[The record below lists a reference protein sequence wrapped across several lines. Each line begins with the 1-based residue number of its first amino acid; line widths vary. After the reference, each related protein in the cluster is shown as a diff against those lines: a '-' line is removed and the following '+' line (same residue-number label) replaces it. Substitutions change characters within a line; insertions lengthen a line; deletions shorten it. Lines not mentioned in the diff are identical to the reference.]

1 MKKILLIMA
10 LALTAGFNAH
20 AQEEGEEVTTPIHK
34 GVLTVT
40 LNDAK
45 SLVADSHYTQGQ
57 DDLQTA
63 IATAEAAFEGLA
75 DDVAVREATIAL
87 RRAIDHFV
95 YFNDHVDATDRIEN
109 PTFNKDGNNSK
120 TVTSWTVTN
129 FKQNRRSVSYPTTRI
144 NEEGIEMSMTDF
156 VEQWVNATALTG
168 SGDINQTI
176 NNLPAGHYRLTADC
190 FVVSQKDANVEE
202 ATGAQLYANDTAID
216 LAMTDVLDGV
226 NAAAFSIDV
235 DIAEG
240 EALTIGFRYADLN
253 VNWLGW
259 DNVTLIFVGNPDD
272 YNSIVN
278 AEKIAAAREAL
289 QASLNAANEALG
301 KAEELPLGRPDL
313 QAAIEAATAE
323 LESNELDALEVAKSN
338 LDAALKDF
346 NGYNKYF
353 SNLQKAIAN
362 AEALIA
368 AGELTNEVE
377 AFQEAINQAK
387 EDIATSLQYADSPTE
402 AIVVLEEGLEDLQK
416 AEATFRIANAC
427 YSNPANV
434 ITNGDMAS
442 TNGWEILVPG
452 ANPGLHINTSGN
464 VEGFSKPFME
474 CWVKST
480 STEIGNYGQENYAK
494 QTVSALPDGQP
505 LPKGYYVLKAA
516 VVATQQGDTSA
527 EVNGVSLKLEDEEV
541 AVSTGNGI
549 SKTYMLGY
557 DKQEVGGELTIGLY
571 IDAETNANWIA
582 WDEVELQ
589 FVGDKDKYLEEYGI
603 AVLGESLT
611 KLKEAVAD
619 ANALMESVDP
629 NGIDIESTDLFS
641 VVDEAQYIIDHP
653 TDKDATK
660 EYIDQLLEEIASTK
674 AAFYTCGVS
683 PKDGQSFDFSGFIK
697 NSDFDVEAG
706 EEWTVVSGVLPGGTD
721 CVNWWFGSTGPEDM
735 IQEFQQTIPD
745 MPAGNYLLD
754 AQAAVRVTGNFGT
767 SYYTAENMPKY
778 VTSCQIYA
786 ITDESNDSTD
796 VLPFFYEDEEKGLTL
811 ESMIAMTNDYDC
823 RHGNGTLIDSM
834 LKESGLFHNYVPFTL
849 SEEGDITIGFRIE
862 VTGKNGTMPF
872 IDYFHLRYFGNQEN
886 VVDLYTG
893 VAAPT
898 ATEKMVRNTGI
909 YNLNGQRVQ
918 KAVKGLYIING
929 KKVVVK

>member
-57 DDLQTA
+57 GDLQTA

-289 QASLNAANEALG
+289 QASLDAANEALG

-313 QAAIEAATAE
+313 QTAIEAATAE

-549 SKTYMLGY
+549 SKTYLLGY

-674 AAFYTCGVS
+674 AAFYTSGVS
-683 PKDGQSFDFSGFIK
+683 PKEGNYFDFSSFIK
-697 NSDFDVEAG
+697 NADFNTAPTA
-706 EEWTVVSGVLPGGTD
+706 EEWEVVSGILPTGDD
-721 CVNWWFGSTGPEDM
+721 CPNWWFGSTGPEEL
-735 IQEFQQTIPD
+735 IHEFQQTIFGI
-745 MPAGNYLLD
+745 PAGNYLLD
-754 AQAAVRVTGNFGT
+754 VQAAVRVGMNYRTDE
-767 SYYTAENMPKY
+767 YKQENLPNY
-778 VTSCQIYA
+778 LTSCQVYA
-786 ITDESNDSTD
+786 ITSESNDSTN
-796 VLPFFYEDEEKGLTL
+796 VYPFLYENEEKGQTL
-811 ESMIAMTNDYDC
+811 ESMLAMTNEYDY
-823 RHGNGTLIDSM
+823 RHGNGTLIDTM

-849 SEEGDITIGFRIE
+849 TDEGDVTIGFRVE
-862 VTGKNGTMPF
+862 VASKNGSMPF
-872 IDYFHLRYFGNQEN
+872 IDFFHLLYFGNQDTS
-886 VVDLYTG
+886 VYTG
-893 VAAPT
+893 ITSANAEQP
-898 ATEKMVRNTGI
+898 MRHTGI

>member
-57 DDLQTA
+57 DDLLAA

-313 QAAIEAATAE
+313 QTAIEAATAE

-541 AVSTGNGI
+541 AVSTGNGV
-549 SKTYMLGY
+549 SKTYLLGY

-674 AAFYTCGVS
+674 AAFYTSGVS
-683 PKDGQSFDFSGFIK
+683 PKDGESFDYSSFIK
-697 NSDFDVEAG
+697 NGEFDTAPTA
-706 EEWTVVSGVLPGGTD
+706 EEWTPMEPADGSEAILPSGTD
-721 CVNWWFGSTGPEDM
+721 CVTWWFGSSFTGSLT
-735 IQEFQQTIPD
+735 QEFQQTIPD
-745 MPAGNYLLD
+745 MPTGNYLLEV
-754 AQAAVRVTGNFGT
+754 QAAIRVDMTYSVNNYTEENLSKYLT
-767 SYYTAENMPKY
+767 SFKA
-778 VTSCQIYA
+778 YA
-786 ITDESNDSTD
+786 NTDSADIH
-796 VLPFFYEDEEKGLTL
+796 PFFYEDEAKGLTL
-811 ESMIAMTNDYDC
+811 ESMMAMTNDYDY
-823 RHGNGTLIDSM
+823 RHGNGTLTDM
-834 LKESGLFHNYVPFTL
+834 LKSGLFRTFVPFTM
-849 SEEGDITIGFRIE
+849 SEEGDITVGLRLE
-862 VTGKNGTMPF
+862 LPTKNGQQPT
-872 IDYFHLRYFGNQEN
+872 IDYFRLRYFGNQE
-886 VVDLYTG
+886 VDIDRYTG
-893 VAAPT
+893 IAAT
-898 ATEKMVRNTGI
+898 AVEGQKSTAI
-909 YNLNGQRVQ
+909 YNLSGQRVV
-918 KAVKGLYIING
+918 KPTKGLYIVNG
-929 KKVVVK
+929 RKVVVK